1 MGGDSFACGF
11 FRRVHIKKPNQMNKN
26 NLIKLLVAVFSLT
39 LVFCAALISFGK
51 SFNEAASYALAPFE
65 KIGGYLGGLSSL
77 VSPYSQVAAISGAG
91 SGLVAQY
98 AFNDGAGASAADS
111 SGNANTATLNGGVA
125 WVAGKVG
132 TGAVSLDGTNDY
144 IDAPHSASNSVSG
157 NAVSISAWVYRTNT
171 DLAPH
176 IIAAKVVPG
185 HSPPFFSYSI
195 HLLGGDIPSFW
206 VSTGGGGGEHLQSPV
221 PITANALHHIIGVY
235 DGSTKKI
242 YVDGVEKNSAF
253 RNGNLNTYTS
263 PLRIGANGALGEL
276 FKGYIDEVR
285 VFDRALTP
293 SEVTELYTYTEG
305 APDTQAPTSPTG
317 LALTVISSSQIN
329 LSWTA
334 SVDNIA
340 VTGYKIYRC
349 TGSSWTPTTLVA
361 SPSGVTYSDTG
372 LLASTAYTYA
382 VSAVDA
388 AANESAKSSS

>member
-1 MGGDSFACGF
+1 MSSP
-11 FRRVHIKKPNQMNKN
+11 KKPNQMNKN
-26 NLIKLLVAVFSLT
+26 NLMKLLVAVFSLT

-51 SFNEAASYALAPFE
+51 SFNEVASYALAPFE
-65 KIGGYLGGLSSL
+65 KIGGYLGELSSG

-98 AFNDGAGASAADS
+98 AFNDGTGASAADS
-111 SGNANTATLNGGVA
+111 SGNANPATLNGGVA

-221 PITANALHHIIGVY
+221 PITANAWHHIIGVY

-293 SEVTELYTYTEG
+293 SEVTELYKSVG
-305 APDTQAPTSPTG
+305 VLIPQN
-317 LALTVISSSQIN
+317 V
-329 LSWTA
+329 TA
-334 SVDNIA
+334 EAFGCGSRAVSITWDQVDHEWA
-340 VTGYKIYRC
+340 GGYKIERNDGIVY
-349 TGSSWTPTTLVA
+349 TVA
-361 SPSGVTYSDTG
+361 SKNTTVFNDSDT
-372 LLASTAYTYA
+372 A
-382 VSAVDA
+382 VGVSYSYVVR
-388 AANESAKSSS
+388 SKL